1 MALPLAQEI
10 KTVTRR
16 IRMMTGAI
24 VGALLASGAS
34 AQSAK
39 DILGPTAWE
48 TLDNQ
53 PPPKVVVD
61 PPLAEPLSRG
71 VMVVQY
77 RTENFRIVPEVG
89 TAAVAVS
96 PRIGH
101 LHVTVD
107 KLPWHFV
114 VADDS
119 NTIIVAGLPPGP
131 HELHVELAD
140 PTHKELGGQSV
151 TFVVPTGMPAGH

>member
-1 MALPLAQEI
+1 MTTPNRILAAALA
-10 KTVTRR
+10 
-16 IRMMTGAI
+16 GAM
-24 VGALLASGAS
+24 LASGAW

-39 DILGPTAWE
+39 DVLPPTAWE

-71 VMVVQY
+71 VVVLQY

-107 KLPWHFV
+107 NLPWHFV

-131 HELHVELAD
+131 HEVHVELAD
-140 PTHKELGGQSV
+140 PTHRELGGQTV
-151 TFVVPTGMPAGH
+151 KFVVPAMTASAH

>member
-1 MALPLAQEI
+1 
-10 KTVTRR
+10 
-16 IRMMTGAI
+16 MTKRVVMTCAAI
-24 VGALLASGAS
+24 VGALLAAEAS

-39 DILGPTAWE
+39 QGLGATPWE
-48 TLDNQ
+48 TLDKE

-61 PPLAEPLSRG
+61 PPLEEPLSRG
-71 VMVVQY
+71 VVVVQY

-89 TAAVAVS
+89 TAALAVS
-96 PRIGH
+96 PRVGH

-107 KLPWHFV
+107 NLPWHFV

-131 HELHVELAD
+131 HQIHVELAD
-140 PTHKELGGQSV
+140 PTHRELGGQTV
-151 TFVVPTGMPAGH
+151 TFVVPGNASPTH

>member
-1 MALPLAQEI
+1 MQTMMNRAAMLGVAFFGTLLSAPALAQ
-10 KTVTRR
+10 TAADV
-16 IRMMTGAI
+16 
-24 VGALLASGAS
+24 
-34 AQSAK
+34 
-39 DILGPTAWE
+39 LGPTAWE
-48 TLDNQ
+48 TLDKQ

-61 PPLAEPLSRG
+61 QPLAEPLSRG
-71 VMVVQY
+71 VVVVQY

-89 TAAVAVS
+89 TAAAAVS

-107 KLPWHFV
+107 RLPWHFV

-131 HELHVELAD
+131 HDIHVELAD
-140 PTHKELGGQSV
+140 PTHRELGGQTV
-151 TFVVPTGMPAGH
+151 KFVVPAAH